1 MTITYR
7 TMLITS
13 MVAAIGMN
21 TAKFAWAV
29 ERATELVQKTR
40 VESTA
45 NQSPSNEAP
54 LRATVR
60 RGLSGSVRFT
70 HVSSGLEVRANQ
82 SVDGPVLVRLELMG
96 SKGDV
101 DDANTVYEYVL
112 RFFGMQAGT
121 FDLSQLL
128 TIDGKSQVH
137 SDRLIE
143 PLWVKVVSELPLS
156 RGTNLYEIADPEIE
170 TRRGYRVLAYAFG
183 LIWCSIPIVVWVS
196 RRRDG
201 TALESEPMEPPP
213 THMERLQSIAN
224 DAVNRPLSAEEH
236 AEFEWLLYSKMID
249 QSELADSLLTA
260 LPVLKRDE
268 HKGAYLRRVERW
280 LHSADSDPSHSQTAR
295 LAELVSEL
303 KQLEEMVDDGEKDA
317 KELVSSSDEG
327 SME

>member
-1 MTITYR
+1 MMIMCKM
-7 TMLITS
+7 MLITS

-21 TAKFAWAV
+21 MAQVVLAV
-29 ERATELVQKTR
+29 EAGTEILQKTG
-40 VESTA
+40 VDTA
-45 NQSPSNEAP
+45 VNQSPSNESL
-54 LRATVR
+54 LRATVS

-70 HVSSGLEVRANQ
+70 HASSGLEVRANQ
-82 SVDGPVLVRLELMG
+82 SVDGPVLVRLELLG

-101 DDANTVYEYVL
+101 DDTSTAYEYVL

-128 TIDGKSQVH
+128 TLDGKSQVH
-137 SDRLIE
+137 SDRSIE
-143 PLWVKVVSELPLS
+143 PLWVKVVSELPIS

-170 TRRGYRVLAYAFG
+170 TMRGYRVLAYSCG

-201 TALESEPMEPPP
+201 KTLESEPMEPPP

-268 HKGAYLRRVERW
+268 HKGAYLKRVERW

-303 KQLEEMVDDGEKDA
+303 KQLEEMVDGGEKDV

>member
-21 TAKFAWAV
+21 TAEFAWAV
-29 ERATELVQKTR
+29 ETATEIVQMTR

-45 NQSPSNEAP
+45 NQSPSSEAP

-137 SDRLIE
+137 SDRSIE

-156 RGTNLYEIADPEIE
+156 RA
-170 TRRGYRVLAYAFG
+170 
-183 LIWCSIPIVVWVS
+183 LICMKLLIP
-196 RRRDG
+196 D
-201 TALESEPMEPPP
+201 
-213 THMERLQSIAN
+213 
-224 DAVNRPLSAEEH
+224 
-236 AEFEWLLYSKMID
+236 
-249 QSELADSLLTA
+249 
-260 LPVLKRDE
+260 
-268 HKGAYLRRVERW
+268 
-280 LHSADSDPSHSQTAR
+280 
-295 LAELVSEL
+295 
-303 KQLEEMVDDGEKDA
+303 
-317 KELVSSSDEG
+317 
-327 SME
+327 

>member
-1 MTITYR
+1 MTITYK

-21 TAKFAWAV
+21 PTQDVLAV
-29 ERATELVQKTR
+29 ETGTEFVQKTGG
-40 VESTA
+40 ETSSS
-45 NQSPSNEAP
+45 QSISNDSP

-70 HVSSGLEVRANQ
+70 HASSGLEVRANQ
-82 SVDGPVLVRLELMG
+82 SVDGPLLVRLELMG

-101 DDANTVYEYVL
+101 GDANTVYEYVL

-121 FDLSQLL
+121 FDLSQML
-128 TIDGKSQVH
+128 TIDGQSQSH
-137 SDRLIE
+137 SGSLIE
-143 PLWVKVVSELPLS
+143 PIWVEVVSELPLN
-156 RGTNLYEIADPEIE
+156 RGTNLYEITDPEIE

-183 LIWCSIPIVVWVS
+183 LIWCSIPFVVWVS
-196 RRRDG
+196 RGRDG
-201 TALESEPMEPPP
+201 TVMESDPVEPPP

-236 AEFEWLLYSKMID
+236 AEFEWLLYSKLID

-260 LPVLKRDE
+260 LPVLKRDQR
-268 HKGAYLRRVERW
+268 KGAYLRRVERW
-280 LHSADSDPSHSQTAR
+280 LHSADSGPTDSQTAQ
-295 LAELVSEL
+295 LAELISEL
-303 KQLEEMVDDGEKDA
+303 KQLEEEVDDGEKA
-317 KELVSSSDEG
+317 VKEFVSSNVEG